1 MDVTMSVVKADA
13 GSIGGHT
20 MPSKGM
26 LDKVNGM
33 VDDAIR
39 NDLPVDAMV
48 TYTDD
53 DIAIRMSHTNGE
65 GAAPVPRWL
74 RSNSN
79 CFPNT
84 GRLRRSWCSLRTSAR
99 PGRTTSRST

>member
-1 MDVTMSVVKADA
+1 MDVTMSIIKADA

-20 MPSKGM
+20 MPSKGI

-39 NDLPVDAMV
+39 NDLLIDAMV

-53 DIAIRMSHTNGE
+53 DIAILMSYTNGE
-65 GAAPVPRWL
+65 GAAPGPR
-74 RSNSN
+74 
-79 CFPNT
+79 
-84 GRLRRSWCSLRTSAR
+84 
-99 PGRTTSRST
+99 